1 MDEIYPESVEMMIYN
16 DENQLVL
23 SMLNESDPEKAA
35 ILRKLYI
42 QHRFNIVDMK
52 DIKYYLDN
60 PESAKPPI
68 VKYRFDINF
77 DEIRD
82 HYKKTFAEPNDAFN
96 TKSLL
101 TNAGESLTNIQKI
114 INLFGNETFKW
125 LNKFTTSK
133 YFNPLRTKDDPENI
147 TKFEALSDGEK
158 AKLIHDASQIIP
170 SLKRFK
176 NKGAKEFLLQKYTKN
191 NDENIKTILVNW
203 DTQVDY
209 IDDAE
214 NHISYIVAQVANFKD
229 LDKLTNEIRTNA
241 LLKIFGDNPPKEIA
255 FAEEVAKWYRP
266 AENDEDDEDV
276 VENELGQDIMIFDID
291 KYKRLEEFYIESKQ
305 TPLPKWAQTA
315 PISESNLTAKFLP
328 REDTRGIFLGQ
339 YTSCCQHPDNAAYS
353 AAIDGTI
360 SPNACFFVVENHLG
374 KIVGQSYVWQD
385 LNGNVCFDSF
395 ETGGAGSSVFHSDSK
410 QKIVKNLIQKFTAK
424 MGNVKVTM
432 GASSIMITDKATT
445 ALQNPAL
452 GLAKLYNTYG
462 ALPSIYFGDSST
474 QYLISDNRSKE
485 ESERQESE
493 PKLRAGSPDMY
504 NHILGN
510 PNPKLMSQ
518 DTWYED
524 DFSNASTL
532 NERNQGLPQ
541 LDNDGDIV
549 LGDWDDDED

>member
-1 MDEIYPESVEMMIYN
+1 MMIF
-16 DENQLVL
+16 DKDNQLVL
-23 SMLNESDPEKAA
+23 AMLNESDPEKAD

-42 QHRFNIVDMK
+42 QYKFNIVDMK
-52 DIKYYLDN
+52 DIKYYLEN
-60 PESAKPPI
+60 PESEKPP
-68 VKYRFDINF
+68 VVRYRFDINF

-82 HYKKTFAEPNDAFN
+82 YYKKTFAEPNDAFN
-96 TKSLL
+96 TKSTL

-147 TKFEALSDGEK
+147 TKFEALSDDEK

-191 NDENIKTILVNW
+191 NDENIKTILINW

-214 NHISYIVAQVANFKD
+214 NHISYIVAQVANLKD

-266 AENDEDDEDV
+266 AEKDDEDDEDV

-291 KYKRLEEFYIESKQ
+291 KYTRLEEFYIESKQ

-328 REDTRGIFLGQ
+328 REDPRGIFLGQ

-353 AAIDGTI
+353 CAIDGTM
-360 SPNACFFVVENHLG
+360 SPNACFFVVENNLG

-395 ETGGAGSSVFHSDSK
+395 ETGGAGSSVFHSDAK
-410 QKIVKNLIQKFTAK
+410 QKIVKSLLQKFTAK
-424 MGNVKVTM
+424 MGNVKVTL
-432 GASSIMITDKATT
+432 GSSAINITDKATT

-452 GLAKLYNTYG
+452 GLVKLYNTYG
-462 ALPSIYFGDSST
+462 ALPPIYGGDSSI
-474 QYLISDNRSKE
+474 QYLISDSRSKE
-485 ESERQESE
+485 EADRQESE
-493 PKLRAGSPDMY
+493 PKLRAGSPEMFK
-504 NHILGN
+504 HLLGN
-510 PNPKLMSQ
+510 PNPKMMSQ
-518 DTWYED
+518 NTWYED
-524 DFSNASTL
+524 DFSNTSTL
-532 NERNQGLPQ
+532 NEINQGLPQ
-541 LDNDGDIV
+541 WDNDADIV
-549 LGDWDDDED
+549 LGDDWEDDED

>member
-1 MDEIYPESVEMMIYN
+1 MIYN

-82 HYKKTFAEPNDAFN
+82 YYKKTFAEPNDAFN
-96 TKSLL
+96 TKSTL

-147 TKFEALSDGEK
+147 SKFEALSDDEK

-191 NDENIKTILVNW
+191 NDENIKTILINW

-266 AENDEDDEDV
+266 AENDDEDDEDV

-291 KYKRLEEFYIESKQ
+291 KYTRLEEFYIESKQ

-328 REDTRGIFLGQ
+328 REDPRGIFLGQ
-339 YTSCCQHPDNAAYS
+339 YTACCQHPDNAAYS
-353 AAIDGTI
+353 CAIDGAM
-360 SPNACFFVVENHLG
+360 SPNACFFIVENHLG

-395 ETGGAGSSVFHSDSK
+395 ETGGAGSSVFHSDAK
-410 QKIVKNLIQKFTAK
+410 QKIVKSLLQKFTAK
-424 MGNVKVTM
+424 MGNVKVTL
-432 GASSIMITDKATT
+432 GSSAINITDKPTT

-452 GLAKLYNTYG
+452 GLVKLYNIYG
-462 ALPSIYFGDSST
+462 ALPSIYGGDSSI

-485 ESERQESE
+485 EADRQESE
-493 PKLRAGSPDMY
+493 PKLRAGSPEMFK
-504 NHILGN
+504 HLLGN
-510 PNPKLMSQ
+510 PNPKMMSQ
-518 DTWYED
+518 NTWYED
-524 DFSNASTL
+524 DFSNTSTL

-541 LDNDGDIV
+541 LDNDADIV
-549 LGDWDDDED
+549 LGDDWEDDED

>member
-1 MDEIYPESVEMMIYN
+1 
-16 DENQLVL
+16 
-23 SMLNESDPEKAA
+23 
-35 ILRKLYI
+35 
-42 QHRFNIVDMK
+42 
-52 DIKYYLDN
+52 
-60 PESAKPPI
+60 
-68 VKYRFDINF
+68 
-77 DEIRD
+77 
-82 HYKKTFAEPNDAFN
+82 
-96 TKSLL
+96 
-101 TNAGESLTNIQKI
+101 
-114 INLFGNETFKW
+114 

-147 TKFEALSDGEK
+147 TKFEALSDDEK

-214 NHISYIVAQVANFKD
+214 NHISYIVAQVANLKD

-291 KYKRLEEFYIESKQ
+291 KYTRLEEFYIESKQ

-339 YTSCCQHPDNAAYS
+339 YTACCQHPDNAAYS
-353 AAIDGTI
+353 CAIDGTM

-374 KIVGQSYVWQD
+374 RIVGQSYVWQD

-395 ETGGAGSSVFHSDSK
+395 ETGGAGSSVFHSEAK

-432 GASSIMITDKATT
+432 GASSVMITDKPTT

-452 GLAKLYNTYG
+452 GLVKLYNTYG
-462 ALPSIYFGDSST
+462 ALPPIYGGDSFI

-485 ESERQESE
+485 EADRQESE
-493 PKLRAGSPDMY
+493 PKLRAGSPEMFK
-504 NHILGN
+504 HLLGN
-510 PNPKLMSQ
+510 QNPKMMSQ
-518 DTWYED
+518 NTWYED
-524 DFSNASTL
+524 DFSSTSTL
-532 NERNQGLPQ
+532 NEINQGLPQ
-541 LDNDGDIV
+541 LDNDADIV